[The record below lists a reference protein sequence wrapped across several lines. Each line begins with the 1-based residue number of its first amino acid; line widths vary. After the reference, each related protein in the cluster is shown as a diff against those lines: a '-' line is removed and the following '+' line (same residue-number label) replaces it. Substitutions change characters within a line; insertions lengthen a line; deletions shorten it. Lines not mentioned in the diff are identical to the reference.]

1 MKSEIPEKGK
11 RIKATL
17 KTNKSKW
24 LFGYYDEEQFV
35 AFLDWTSMIEGKPT
49 FYKWSDVEQWVYV
62 KKSKANTTYVYF
74 HCACYISS
82 NNLFKILSFAYK
94 DIK

>member
-24 LFGYYDEEQFV
+24 LFGYYDKEQFV

-49 FYKWSDVEQWVYV
+49 FYKWSDVEQWLYV
-62 KKSKANTTYVYF
+62 KKARLIPLMFIFIVL
-74 HCACYISS
+74 AISAVIIYLKS
-82 NNLFKILSFAYK
+82 
-94 DIK
+94 

>member
-17 KTNKSKW
+17 KNNKSKW
-24 LFGYYDEEQFV
+24 LFGYYDKEQFV

-62 KKSKANTTYVYF
+62 KKARLIPLMSIFIVLA
-74 HCACYISS
+74 ISVVIIYLKS
-82 NNLFKILSFAYK
+82 
-94 DIK
+94 

>member
-24 LFGYYDEEQFV
+24 VFGYYDKEQFV
-35 AFLDWTSMIEGKPT
+35 AFLEHTSMIEGKPT
-49 FYKWSDVEQWVYV
+49 FYNWSDVEQWEYV
-62 KKSKANTTYVYF
+62 KAKKTRLIPLMFILIVLAIPVAIIYFKS
-74 HCACYISS
+74 
-82 NNLFKILSFAYK
+82 
-94 DIK
+94 